1 MKTLLLTLMLAAPV
15 EPTPEA
21 QSLYQEGTTMFD
33 SADYNGAIEK
43 FTAALN
49 LVGNADADTH
59 TRLMLLFNI
68 ASAHE
73 RQYEIDEDRA
83 HLRQALTLYER
94 YREFAQTR
102 GDLGEELDIEARISR
117 IRGLLKD
124 SDESDPVPEGP
135 EAAATPDPVGTGAH
149 GNWKK
154 PRNTGIGLVIGGG
167 AVTLGGAV
175 LAIIGTQLE
184 PNAQS
189 QVDELADMGVPMDHP
204 AWVEGQQFVEDERRK
219 GRAMIGAGVA
229 VSVVGLVGVGVGS
242 YYLVKAKKLKEGRLS
257 VTPTVSRGSAGIQ
270 IGGRF

>member
-15 EPTPEA
+15 DPAPEA
-21 QSLYQEGTTMFD
+21 QALYREGTTMFD

-49 LVGNADADTH
+49 LVGSAEEDTH

-73 RQYEIDEDRA
+73 KQYDIDEDEA
-83 HLRQALTLYER
+83 HLRQALTLYQR

-102 GDLGEELDIEARISR
+102 GDLGEELDIESRIARIER
-117 IRGLLKD
+117 LLKE
-124 SDESDPVPEGP
+124 SDEPEPVAEGP
-135 EAAATPDPVGTGAH
+135 EPVAAAGPVDIGD
-149 GNWKK
+149 WKK
-154 PRNTGIGLVIGGG
+154 PRKTGIGLVVGGSVATIGG
-167 AVTLGGAV
+167 VVLAV
-175 LAIIGTQLE
+175 LGTQLE

-204 AWVEGQQFVEDERRK
+204 AWAEGEQFVVDERRK
-219 GRAMIGAGVA
+219 GRAMMGAGVA

-242 YYLVKAKKLKEGRLS
+242 YYLVKAKKIKEGRLS
-257 VTPTVSRGSAGIQ
+257 VTPTFSRGATGIQ